1 MNRLKDIFNKRL
13 DYIKKAVVNDNNRKK
28 LMFTGLNIV
37 LFFVCLTMSV
47 VNVFTKEY
55 TLMYSTIVFGSVCL
69 INFLL
74 MFTKM
79 NKNILYL
86 CFTLEAFALLC
97 FYFIT
102 GIPEGFSALWVCL
115 IPSFAL
121 LFFGGKKG
129 SLFCL
134 GELIV
139 MIVLFWTP
147 WGQSL
152 FHYQYTKSFLLRF
165 PFLYVAIYLLSL
177 FVEFIRDQ
185 TQRQLI
191 QSEEKYHYLYRHDAL
206 TGLYNRYGFNE
217 TIEKA
222 FENNKIDKI
231 SVIIMDI
238 DNFKSI
244 NDKYGHL
251 AGDEVLKSIASVPTS
266 VMCEHCNFCRWGG
279 EEFMVLMQ
287 CDHDP
292 LVMAEKIR
300 KKVEDNPIIYDKQ
313 TINVTISLGVAI
325 VTDMKNISIN
335 DIIIKADDCLYKSK
349 MNGKNRVTSVTI

>member
-79 NKNILYL
+79 NKSILYI

-121 LFFGGKKG
+121 LFFGGKKR
-129 SLFCL
+129 
-134 GELIV
+134 I
-139 MIVLFWTP
+139 
-147 WGQSL
+147 
-152 FHYQYTKSFLLRF
+152 
-165 PFLYVAIYLLSL
+165 PFLPW
-177 FVEFIRDQ
+177 R
-185 TQRQLI
+185 T
-191 QSEEKYHYLYRHDAL
+191 HRHDRFIL
-206 TGLYNRYGFNE
+206 
-217 TIEKA
+217 
-222 FENNKIDKI
+222 
-231 SVIIMDI
+231 
-238 DNFKSI
+238 
-244 NDKYGHL
+244 
-251 AGDEVLKSIASVPTS
+251 
-266 VMCEHCNFCRWGG
+266 
-279 EEFMVLMQ
+279 
-287 CDHDP
+287 DP
-292 LVMAEKIR
+292 LGTVAFPLSIHE
-300 KKVEDNPIIYDKQ
+300 IIPAPFSF
-313 TINVTISLGVAI
+313 SLCSHLPSLPLCGI
-325 VTDMKNISIN
+325 HP
-335 DIIIKADDCLYKSK
+335 
-349 MNGKNRVTSVTI
+349 